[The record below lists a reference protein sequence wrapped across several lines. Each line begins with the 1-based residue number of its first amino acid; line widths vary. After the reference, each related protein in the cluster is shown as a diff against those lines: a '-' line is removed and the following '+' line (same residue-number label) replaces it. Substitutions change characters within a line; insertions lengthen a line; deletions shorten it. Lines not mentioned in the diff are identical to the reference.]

1 MEALEIFPKVESA
14 SFNREQLTEEG
25 IFSTEIE
32 LELLKFEA
40 FTLLGL
46 LETLSSLSSL
56 RRRAREEF
64 TSFVELFFKLG
75 LTSERKGM
83 PDEDLLAC
91 SFFCI
96 NWRFKL
102 QSQLTL
108 HFSMSIREDLS

>member
-1 MEALEIFPKVESA
+1 MEAIEIFPKVESA
-14 SFNREQLTEEG
+14 SFNWESLTEEG

-32 LELLKFEA
+32 LELLKLEA

-46 LETLSSLSSL
+46 LETLSRLSSL

-64 TSFVELFFKLG
+64 TSFVELSFKLG
-75 LTSERKGM
+75 LASERKDL

-102 QSQLTL
+102 
-108 HFSMSIREDLS
+108 R